1 MTWRGSAV
9 GMKQLIVTAD
19 DFGLADEVNEAVETA
34 HQHGILS
41 AASLMVAGVAAQDA
55 IARARRLPRL
65 RVGLHIVL
73 VEGPPVLPAARLPD
87 LVDASGHFRTDM
99 ARLGLAIAT
108 RQTARQQVRA
118 EIEAQF
124 EAFRASGLGLDH
136 VNAHKHF
143 HLHPVIAAEII
154 AVGARYGMRGLR
166 VPRALAFVL
175 SALEPQ
181 AARMPAWVTAPWAAL
196 LDRRARQAG
205 LKTPDAVFGLAWSGA
220 MTTARLLGLLQHL
233 PEGRS
238 EIYLHPATTNDFAGH
253 APGYRYAEELAALI
267 SPHVIVATRDLQL
280 GGYAEF

>member
-1 MTWRGSAV
+1 
-9 GMKQLIVTAD
+9 MKTLVVTAD
-19 DFGLADEVNEAVETA
+19 DFGLAGEVNEAVETA
-34 HQHGILS
+34 HQHGIFT
-41 AASLMVAGVAAQDA
+41 AASLMVAGAAAQDA
-55 IARARRLPRL
+55 IARARRLQRL

-73 VEGPPVLPAARLPD
+73 VEGSPVLPAERVPD
-87 LVDASGHFRTDM
+87 LVDANGHFRIDM

-166 VPRALAFVL
+166 VPREPAFVL
-175 SALEPQ
+175 SAIEPQ

-196 LDRRARQAG
+196 LDRRARRAG
-205 LKTPDAVFGLAWSGA
+205 LQTPDAVFGLAWSGA
-220 MTTARLLGLLQHL
+220 MTTTRLLGLLQHL

-253 APGYRYAEELAALI
+253 APGYRYAEELTALTAPDVIAAAREL
-267 SPHVIVATRDLQL
+267 RL
-280 GGYAEF
+280 GSYADF